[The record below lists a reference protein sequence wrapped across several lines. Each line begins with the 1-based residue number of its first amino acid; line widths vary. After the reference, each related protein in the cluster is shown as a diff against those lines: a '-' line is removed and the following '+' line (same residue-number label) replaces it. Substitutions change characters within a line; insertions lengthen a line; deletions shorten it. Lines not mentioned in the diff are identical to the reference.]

1 MHKSWI
7 KLLCIYTNIQDE
19 KEHDME
25 VKKMIR
31 KLIRRGDENCP
42 PIDFDAYEPSHFLRY
57 LLALQTSEGKRFGP
71 STYNSRRSALHHLY
85 TIYGKK
91 QSKNFQEE
99 LSLLFRSL
107 KRRITEEKQE
117 GDGRIQTGKSPISFL
132 LYKRLNEYILKEG
145 TTESVFARVFLCLTW
160 NLICRSKNTTTIHL
174 HHLEWSDDCLNIY
187 FAHMKNDQLGD
198 RKRDPR
204 HIYANPIDPTVCPI
218 LALAIYFSIYSITG
232 TKDSSLFPGK
242 NQYKRFAKY
251 FDFILNKFCEEIRD
265 EFGMEV
271 KDIGVHSLRKGA
283 ASFVSSGST
292 CAPPQVATNIRAGWT
307 MGQIQDT
314 YLRYESAGD
323 QYVGCV
329 VSGLPLCSPKF
340 AVLPPQFDCCLKDSE
355 EIAKIMFPSLPTG
368 LISTGRFL
376 SACLLFHLDFF

>member
-1 MHKSWI
+1 
-7 KLLCIYTNIQDE
+7 
-19 KEHDME
+19 ME

-71 STYNSRRSALHHLY
+71 STYNSRQSALHHLY

-91 QSKNFQEE
+91 QSKHFQEE

-174 HHLEWSDDCLNIY
+174 HHLEWSDDCLHIY
-187 FAHMKNDQLGD
+187 FAHMKNDQTGQ

-204 HIYANPIDPTVCPI
+204 HIYANPIDPLVCPI
-218 LALAIYFSIYSITG
+218 LSLSIYFSTFSITG
-232 TKDSSLFPGK
+232 TKDTALFPGK

-251 FDFILNKFCEEIRD
+251 FEFILKKYSNEIKD
-265 EFGMEV
+265 NFDMDV
-271 KDIGVHSLRKGA
+271 KDIGVHSSRKGA
-283 ASFVSSGST
+283 ASYVSSGST
-292 CAPPQVATNIRAGWT
+292 CAPPQVATNI
-307 MGQIQDT
+307 
-314 YLRYESAGD
+314 
-323 QYVGCV
+323 
-329 VSGLPLCSPKF
+329 
-340 AVLPPQFDCCLKDSE
+340 
-355 EIAKIMFPSLPTG
+355 
-368 LISTGRFL
+368 
-376 SACLLFHLDFF
+376 